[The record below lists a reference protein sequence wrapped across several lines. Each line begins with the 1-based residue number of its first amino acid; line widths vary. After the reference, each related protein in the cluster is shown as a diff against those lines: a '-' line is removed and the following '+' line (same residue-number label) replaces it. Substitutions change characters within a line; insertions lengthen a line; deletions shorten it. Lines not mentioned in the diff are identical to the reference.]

1 MGIAVGIDLGTSN
14 TVVACVRDGRAVTLP
29 DENGHRLIPS
39 IVSFHPNG
47 SVIVGDSAKE
57 RRLIDPS
64 NTIYSVKRLIGR
76 SWASDEVQQAR
87 GRFPFELREG
97 AKNSTLVVARGETYA
112 LPEMSAFVLRR
123 AKAIAEQA
131 LGETVDRAVITVPAN
146 FNDLQRASTKVAG
159 KLAGLDVL
167 RILNEPTAAALA
179 YGQTTAQN
187 ERLAVYDLGGGTFDI
202 TLLDLS
208 GNVFEVLATA
218 GDTALGGDDIDLII
232 ADIIADQVVRSHRFD
247 PRVDVTEFAR
257 LRIYAE
263 TLKQRL
269 SSENE
274 ATIDIA
280 DLGSG
285 EGGRPLTI
293 QFTMTREELEREID
307 GMIERTL
314 DVCRFAIETVN
325 LHVSKLDRVIM
336 VGGPTRMP
344 LVQRR
349 VQDFFG
355 KPPALKVN
363 PDEVVA
369 LGAAI
374 QAHVLDRGRRPKG
387 ATRAPQGPITVDSSD
402 DLLPRISAQGGA
414 KVALPLP
421 PTASAPPAPPPF
433 RTQTLGQARPPPAPP
448 PIPRSDDTPTAVPMV
463 PQRIV
468 ALGGIFPPGL
478 AQQGGP
484 PPVPQGPPPLPEPSP
499 KSEQRSLPDHQFEL
513 PLPGSPAPVE
523 ISLPRGA
530 PQLTFDTDTDR
541 HRVKPFA
548 QYAPPPRETAA
559 PPPAAAAP
567 LADPMQQQVPTVVR
581 TVSPAEA
588 FAPALPPIP
597 PPIAQ
602 PLSPARAFG
611 AGPSDPPLARPL
623 TPVEAFVAGQSGPP
637 LARPLTPVEAFVAA
651 PVASASAQAGA
662 PRMAAPLLIDVTP
675 LSLRVETV
683 GGYCDLL
690 IGANTAVPCDRTRTF
705 LTAADG
711 QTTVIVR
718 VAQGESNR
726 FPENTFLGELELTGL
741 TPAPR
746 GDTQIA
752 VTFEIDADGILNVKA
767 RDVKSGRQTQARL
780 QLLGAQTDPADL
792 QEMME
797 RQAQHA
803 VM

>member
-14 TVVACVRDGRAVTLP
+14 TVVACVRDGRAVTLA
-29 DENGHRLIPS
+29 DEEGRRLIPS

-47 SVIVGDSAKE
+47 SVLVGDAAKE
-57 RRLIDPS
+57 RRLIDPT

-76 SWASDEVQQAR
+76 SWGSDEVQQAR
-87 GRFPFELREG
+87 NRFPFELREG

-123 AKAIAEQA
+123 AKAIAEHA
-131 LGETVDRAVITVPAN
+131 LGETVDRAVVTVPAN

-179 YGQTTAQN
+179 YGQTTTQN

-218 GDTALGGDDIDLII
+218 GDTALGGDDIDLVI
-232 ADIIADQVVRSHRFD
+232 ADLMADQIVRSHRFD

-263 TLKQRL
+263 RLKQRL
-269 SSENE
+269 STENE
-274 ATIDIA
+274 ATIEITDVG
-280 DLGSG
+280 LG
-285 EGGRPLTI
+285 EGGKAVTI
-293 QFTMTREELEREID
+293 SFKMTREELERQIG
-307 GMIERTL
+307 GMIDRTL

-325 LHVSKLDRVIM
+325 LSVGKIDRVIM

-344 LVQRR
+344 LIQRR
-349 VQDFFG
+349 VQDFFA

-374 QAHVLDRGRRPKG
+374 QAHVLDRGRKPKG
-387 ATRAPQGPITVDSSD
+387 VAKVAPVPIVAESAEDQV
-402 DLLPRISAQGGA
+402 PRITAQGG
-414 KVALPLP
+414 P
-421 PTASAPPAPPPF
+421 APARPAPPP
-433 RTQTLGQARPPPAPP
+433 PPAPAPP
-448 PIPRSDDTPTAVPMV
+448 PPLPPSAEKVV
-463 PQRIV
+463 PQRVV
-468 ALGGIFPPGL
+468 ALGGIFPP
-478 AQQGGP
+478 
-484 PPVPQGPPPLPEPSP
+484 PVPVAPRAAPADEVLDLPR
-499 KSEQRSLPDHQFEL
+499 SEAKAPAA
-513 PLPGSPAPVE
+513 PAPPGE

-530 PQLTFDTDTDR
+530 PQLTFDPPDTGQ

-548 QYAPPPRETAA
+548 QFVQPRREEPPNVAPPPPST
-559 PPPAAAAP
+559 
-567 LADPMQQQVPTVVR
+567 R
-581 TVSPAEA
+581 TLSPAEA
-588 FAPALPPIP
+588 FAAAP
-597 PPIAQ
+597 PPVA
-602 PLSPARAFG
+602 
-611 AGPSDPPLARPL
+611 
-623 TPVEAFVAGQSGPP
+623 TPVSVRAPAPASVSAPP
-637 LARPLTPVEAFVAA
+637 
-651 PVASASAQAGA
+651 A

-683 GGYCDLL
+683 GGYCDVL
-690 IGANTAVPCDRTRTF
+690 IAANTAVPCDRTRTF

-711 QTTVIVR
+711 QTTVIIR

-726 FPENTFLGELELTGL
+726 FPENTYLGELELTGL
-741 TPAPR
+741 APAPR

-767 RDVKSGRQTQARL
+767 KDVKSGRQTQARL
-780 QLLGAQTDPADL
+780 QLLGAQTDPKDVE
-792 QEMME
+792 EMMK
-797 RQAQHA
+797 RQGRHA

>member
-14 TVVACVRDGRAVTLP
+14 TVVACVRDGRAVTLA
-29 DENGHRLIPS
+29 DEEGRRLIPS

-47 SVIVGDSAKE
+47 SVLVGDSAKE
-57 RRLIDPS
+57 RRLIDPT

-97 AKNSTLVVARGETYA
+97 TKNSTLVVARGETYA

-131 LGETVDRAVITVPAN
+131 LGETVDRAVVTVPAN

-159 KLAGLDVL
+159 KLAGLEVL

-179 YGQTTAQN
+179 YGQTTNQN

-218 GDTALGGDDIDLII
+218 GDTALGGDDIDLVI
-232 ADIIADQVVRSHRFD
+232 ADIMADQVVRTHRFD
-247 PRVDVTEFAR
+247 PRTDVTEFAR

-263 TLKQRL
+263 QLKQRL
-269 SSENE
+269 SSEAE
-274 ATIDIA
+274 ATIEITDVG
-280 DLGSG
+280 LG
-285 EGGRPLTI
+285 EGGKPVTI
-293 QFTMTREELEREID
+293 SFKMTRDELERETE
-307 GMIERTL
+307 GMIDRTL

-325 LHVSKLDRVIM
+325 LNVSNIDRVIM

-344 LVQRR
+344 LIQRR
-349 VQDFFG
+349 VQDFFA

-374 QAHVLDRGRRPKG
+374 QAHVLDRGRKPK
-387 ATRAPQGPITVDSSD
+387 AKAPGVAIADQPPSEGSI
-402 DLLPRISAQGGA
+402 PRISVHGAPGDRDAQ
-414 KVALPLP
+414 VR
-421 PTASAPPAPPPF
+421 APPAP
-433 RTQTLGQARPPPAPP
+433 QPPPVAAAPP
-448 PIPRSDDTPTAVPMV
+448 PIPAAPPIVS
-463 PQRIV
+463 QRII
-468 ALGGIFPPGL
+468 ALGGI
-478 AQQGGP
+478 
-484 PPVPQGPPPLPEPSP
+484 VPAA
-499 KSEQRSLPDHQFEL
+499 
-513 PLPGSPAPVE
+513 SPAPKPPVTDDVLDLPKPPAAPGPPE
-523 ISLPRGA
+523 ISLPRNA
-530 PQLTFDTDTDR
+530 PQLTFDPPAPAR
-541 HRVKPFA
+541 PVVQPFGKFVPPGRETPG
-548 QYAPPPRETAA
+548 APPPKIER
-559 PPPAAAAP
+559 
-567 LADPMQQQVPTVVR
+567 PM
-581 TVSPAEA
+581 SPAEA
-588 FAPALPPIP
+588 FAAAP
-597 PPIAQ
+597 PP
-602 PLSPARAFG
+602 
-611 AGPSDPPLARPL
+611 
-623 TPVEAFVAGQSGPP
+623 
-637 LARPLTPVEAFVAA
+637 VAA
-651 PVASASAQAGA
+651 PAPAPVKAPA

-683 GGYCDLL
+683 GGFCDVL
-690 IGANTAVPCDRTRTF
+690 ITANTAVPCDRTRTF

-726 FPENTFLGELELTGL
+726 FPDNTYLGELELTGL

-746 GDTQIA
+746 GETQIA

-767 RDVKSGRQTQARL
+767 KDVKSGRQTQARL
-780 QLLGAQTDPADL
+780 QLLGAQTDPKDVE
-792 QEMME
+792 EMMK
-797 RQAQHA
+797 RQQQHA